1 MDNAHSNETAK
12 RTEQGHILED
22 NRYSLSSLD
31 RTEFDIILT
40 ILYNVN
46 ILYTVYYCSIGV
58 IIMIIQ
64 VCIGSA
70 CHLKG
75 AYNVINK
82 LQSLI
87 SEKGLQDRV
96 TLKAAFCLGQC
107 TSAVSVQIDDGPV
120 LSVSDSSAEQFFD
133 ECVAGRL

>member
-1 MDNAHSNETAK
+1 MARID
-12 RTEQGHILED
+12 I
-22 NRYSLSSLD
+22 
-31 RTEFDIILT
+31 DIILT
-40 ILYNVN
+40 MLYNDN
-46 ILYTVYYCSIGV
+46 ILYTVYFYCIGV
-58 IIMIIQ
+58 VIMIIQ

-82 LQSLI
+82 LQGLI
-87 SEKGLQDRV
+87 SEKELQDRV

-120 LSVSDSSAEQFFD
+120 LSVSDSSVGQFFD
-133 ECVAGRL
+133 EHVVGRL